1 MQSNHEEG
9 NGNPLQYSCLGNPM
23 DRGAQRTTVM
33 GLQRVR
39 HNLVTKQQHTNSI
52 TKDSFPFTTKISV
65 KIIMQFY
72 SFQRLCY
79 DLCSKVSL
87 YVLNNLVLIS
97 RLLSTFMC
105 IKSGPN
111 DVLTLRL
118 PNYAQN
124 ALSSQLSKPKMWI
137 SSKQSLRTAPSQ
149 MYFLVKI

>member
-1 MQSNHEEG
+1 MGSLVLSHKELACNAGDTGSIPGSGRSPREG

-23 DRGAQRTTVM
+23 DRGAWRATIM

-52 TKDSFPFTTKISV
+52 TKDSFPFTAKISV
-65 KIIMQFY
+65 KIILQFY

-118 PNYAQN
+118 PNYA
-124 ALSSQLSKPKMWI
+124 
-137 SSKQSLRTAPSQ
+137 
-149 MYFLVKI
+149 